1 VGPTGPVRQNR
12 CVLLNELVEASAD
25 VAATSARSA
34 KIERIAALL
43 SRVPPGEVSVAV
55 AFLSG
60 ELLQGQ
66 IGVGYAA
73 LSEMLRSAEAAPA
86 RNGADEGETGPQA
99 DAETGVQADAGPGD
113 ERREPAGALTLTD
126 TDAAFEA
133 IGVVTGTGSQAQRRR
148 LLTVLFA
155 RATEREREF
164 LIRLLAGD
172 LRQGALEGIMTDAV
186 ARAAGVPADEV
197 RRAHQ
202 LGGSLPEVA
211 AAALGG
217 QVSEE
222 LAAQAAYAA
231 ERAAQAAGD
240 AARAEEIAAQAVD
253 DAHAGETAHAGATAV
268 PAGATAAQ
276 AGETAAQV
284 ADGSGPLGE
293 RALAA
298 LRTFM
303 LRVGRPARPMLAA
316 SAPDVAA
323 ALGRI
328 SPAAAEWKIDG
339 IRVQVHRAGDR
350 VGVFTRT
357 LDDITTRVPEIVEA
371 ALSLPV
377 TAVVL
382 DGEAVALA
390 PDGRPRPFQITAA
403 RTASQGDVG
412 RLRDDTPL
420 TLFLFD
426 LLHLD
431 GTDLIDAPAQERH
444 RLLAEV
450 VPGPLRTPRI
460 VTADLAEVEGFFAD
474 AIAHGHEGVVVKSLD
489 SPYRAGRR
497 GGEWIKVKPRH
508 TLDLVILAA
517 EWGHGRRRG
526 VLSNLHLGARD
537 PETGGLV
544 MLGKTFKG
552 LTDEMLA
559 WQTTRL
565 LELAGPGT
573 ARPEGEARRDAHGV
587 VRVRPE
593 LVVEIA
599 FDGVQASRR
608 YPGGLALRFARVLR
622 FRPDKNPAEAD
633 TIDAV
638 RAIWS
643 GEPGS

>member
-1 VGPTGPVRQNR
+1 
-12 CVLLNELVEASAD
+12 VLLSQVVEVSAD
-25 VAATSARSA
+25 VAATSARNA
-34 KIERIAALL
+34 KIAQIAALL
-43 SRVPPGEVSVAV
+43 ARVEPAEVAVAV

-73 LSEMLRSAEAAPA
+73 LGEFFRTADTPRAADTVLAADTALSDDAARAADAAGVAEIAEAVRASDAMRDGDGKPA
-86 RNGADEGETGPQA
+86 
-99 DAETGVQADAGPGD
+99 
-113 ERREPAGALTLTD
+113 ALTLTEV
-126 TDAAFEA
+126 DAAFSA
-133 IGVVTGTGSQAQRRR
+133 IGAVTGPGSVAQRRQQ
-148 LLTVLFA
+148 LSALFA
-155 RATEREREF
+155 RATDPEREF
-164 LIRLLAGD
+164 LVRLLAGD
-172 LRQGALEGIMTDAV
+172 LRQGALEGVMTDAV
-186 ARAAGVPADEV
+186 ARAANVPAEEV

-211 AAALGG
+211 QAALGG
-217 QVSEE
+217 
-222 LAAQAAYAA
+222 
-231 ERAAQAAGD
+231 
-240 AARAEEIAAQAVD
+240 
-253 DAHAGETAHAGATAV
+253 TA
-268 PAGATAAQ
+268 PA
-276 AGETAAQV
+276 
-284 ADGSGPLGE
+284 D
-293 RALAA
+293 A
-298 LRTFM
+298 LRGFT

-339 IRVQVHRAGDR
+339 IRIQVHRAGRD
-350 VGVFTRT
+350 VAVFTRT
-357 LDDITTRVPEIVEA
+357 LDDITARVPEIAEA

-382 DGEAVALA
+382 DGEAVSLA
-390 PDGRPRPFQITAA
+390 PDGRPRPFQVTAA
-403 RTASQGDVG
+403 RTASQADVG
-412 RLRDDTPL
+412 RMREQTPL
-420 TLFLFD
+420 TPFLFD
-426 LLHLD
+426 LLHLN
-431 GTDLIDAPAQERH
+431 GADLIDAPASERH
-444 RLLAEV
+444 RLLSEI
-450 VPGPLRTPRI
+450 VPAALLTPRI
-460 VTADLAEVEGFFAD
+460 VTTDLAVAD
-474 AIAHGHEGVVVKSLD
+474 AFLADAVARGHEGVVLKSLD
-489 SPYRAGRR
+489 APYRAGRR

-559 WQTTRL
+559 WQTERL
-565 LELAGPGT
+565 LALADPP
-573 ARPEGEARRDAHGV
+573 RPVKGAGEVGGEDRREAYGV

-622 FRPDKNPAEAD
+622 FRPDKNAAEAD

-638 RAIWS
+638 RAVWS
-643 GEPGS
+643 GEA